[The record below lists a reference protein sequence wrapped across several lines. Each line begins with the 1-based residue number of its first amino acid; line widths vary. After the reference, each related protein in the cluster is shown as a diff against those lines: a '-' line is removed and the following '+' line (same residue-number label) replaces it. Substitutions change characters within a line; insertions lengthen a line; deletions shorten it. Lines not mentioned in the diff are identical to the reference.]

1 MVTQNKLRDRS
12 DEKKSDVENSYWAI
26 DNNREHGK
34 PYTTALRALSHEAR
48 EIVSCEL
55 LLGNVTEAREWAA
68 RLALA
73 NRSFIHQ
80 IETRTDEIS
89 KSTLG
94 TGGSRAMWG
103 IFGAVL
109 AGDERLIAT
118 LAAQMHSFEFIDRY
132 TDPEEFYWCGSF
144 LAALLADEPAD
155 AKHARNEFEQVLDDP
170 GDHWRGTRDVQ
181 IGLIERDSDRVTNGI
196 ERILKHHR
204 EHVEDMPRWREL
216 LSLSASVYVL
226 VARDYGLEIDIESEY
241 LPDAIREYSL
251 DERIS
256 LPQPDYLKD
265 LLRVPAGSP
274 SAE

>member
-1 MVTQNKLRDRS
+1 MVTQSELRDRS
-12 DEKKSDVENSYWAI
+12 EEKKSDVNNSYWAI
-26 DNNREHGK
+26 ENNRERGE
-34 PYTTALRALSHEAR
+34 PYHTALRALSHDTE

-55 LLGNVTEAREWAA
+55 LLGNVTEARQWAA

-73 NRSFIHQ
+73 NRSFIHL
-80 IETRTDEIS
+80 IETRTDEIP

-144 LAALLADEPAD
+144 LAALLADEPAG
-155 AKHARNEFEQVLDDP
+155 AKRARDTFEQVLDNP

-181 IGLIERDSDRVTNGI
+181 TGLIEHDSDRVTNGI
-196 ERILKHHR
+196 ERILNYHR
-204 EHVEDMPRWREL
+204 EHVENLPRWREL
-216 LSLSASVYVL
+216 LPLSASVYVL

-241 LPDAIREYSL
+241 LSDAIREYSL

-265 LLRVPAGSP
+265 HLRVPAESA

>member
-1 MVTQNKLRDRS
+1 MGTQSELRARS
-12 DEKKSDVENSYWAI
+12 NELKNDVENSYWAI
-26 DNNREHGK
+26 ENNRENGE
-34 PYTTALRALSHEAR
+34 PYHTALSALSQEAE
-48 EIVSCEL
+48 EIVSCEWL
-55 LLGNVTEAREWAA
+55 LRNRSGAREWAA
-68 RLALA
+68 CLALA
-73 NRSFIHQ
+73 NRSFIHL
-80 IETRTDEIS
+80 IETRTDEIP

-155 AKHARNEFEQVLDDP
+155 AKHARDKFEQVLDNPD
-170 GDHWRGTRDVQ
+170 DHWRGTRDVQ

-196 ERILKHHR
+196 ERIVAYHK

-216 LSLSASVYVL
+216 LPLSAFVYVL

-241 LPDAIREYSL
+241 LPEAIREYSL

-265 LLRVPAGSP
+265 HLRVPAGSG